1 MFEELIKEMY
11 ISNTPLKEIQEQ
23 LSLEL
28 LEVEEL
34 SQLFQIVIINIQ
46 AYSEEVRT
54 AISQAIEE
62 GKQTLQVYAD
72 HRTLLNN
79 RTILVIYQEI
89 LGQLWDRFV

>member
-62 GKQTLQVYAD
+62 GK
-72 HRTLLNN
+72 
-79 RTILVIYQEI
+79 
-89 LGQLWDRFV
+89 